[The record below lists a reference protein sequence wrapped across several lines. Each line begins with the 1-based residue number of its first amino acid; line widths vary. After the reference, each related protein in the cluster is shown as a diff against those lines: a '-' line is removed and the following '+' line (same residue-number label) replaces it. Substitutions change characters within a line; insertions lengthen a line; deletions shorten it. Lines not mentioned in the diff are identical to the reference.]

1 MITQN
6 FNTTDIP
13 LNMYLK
19 YASIIELTI
28 ITSSIIILILMHIK
42 NKYYILNSPTKI
54 KTLVKTIIITA
65 IVLLTG
71 TIYQYINIKKIYVEK
86 YGNETI
92 NLLTIKDKIKVENN
106 TVTIDKLPNH
116 LKYKPFDT
124 GTYDMIPQYIVIN
137 NLTYISNTAT
147 KNYIYLDKDAKQTF
161 YISDNP
167 NIPTLYNQEG
177 YIYLMSPAEFEMI
190 KSLKIK

>member
-54 KTLVKTIIITA
+54 KTLVKTIIWT
-65 IVLLTG
+65 LW
-71 TIYQYINIKKIYVEK
+71 
-86 YGNETI
+86 
-92 NLLTIKDKIKVENN
+92 
-106 TVTIDKLPNH
+106 
-116 LKYKPFDT
+116 
-124 GTYDMIPQYIVIN
+124 
-137 NLTYISNTAT
+137 
-147 KNYIYLDKDAKQTF
+147 TF
-161 YISDNP
+161 W
-167 NIPTLYNQEG
+167 T
-177 YIYLMSPAEFEMI
+177 F
-190 KSLKIK
+190 

>member
-54 KTLVKTIIITA
+54 KTLVKTIIITT

-116 LKYKPFDT
+116 LKYKRFDT

-137 NLTYISNTAT
+137 NLTYISNTTT
-147 KNYIYLDKDAKQTF
+147 KNYIYLDKDA
-161 YISDNP
+161 
-167 NIPTLYNQEG
+167 L
-177 YIYLMSPAEFEMI
+177 
-190 KSLKIK
+190 